1 MIADSKKTEFG
12 TLFKKFAQEFL
23 KKPEG
28 QTHLLRYE
36 EGRATGRANFNAI
49 QAAKSRGEDTTDS
62 VLRLLLPYTD
72 SAAHRSSGVWVHVA
86 PSIQGDVKEWFQQA
100 GWTRPEDWPKVAE
113 AILEFVSRCVED
125 PTSLQANCHDFD
137 DLPYTTGFQTGL
149 LTPILN
155 ALRPD
160 EFMIVNSKSLRV
172 INFFTAQALKQR
184 LIDYAATNATG
195 RALVSDISSDMQQYA
210 ASDGRLSDLFDMF
223 SHWLVAIQKYPPVVG
238 QAAERHDADFI
249 PDQQRRKEGAIDE
262 DIRGQITRED
272 ILDAIAALDRGVPH
286 AFGPSA
292 FYDLLQGGHR
302 YPPKAVV
309 GLAARRALGRA
320 LRPDEFSG
328 GQESWA
334 FRLLRERGFTI
345 VDKERRSGGP
355 ELPSEP
361 PLRVWIEDT
370 KTTSHEHGRPGW
382 EFGSCLWSP
391 SAYEGGSDHYALMRE
406 PQIDDPVIHINN
418 GDLVGWSYV
427 AAPFRELKESPPSP
441 GQWAGRASYY
451 RIDLKSHEEFP
462 KSIPL
467 KEFVEKH
474 RSAIRDELKED
485 APKRYPFILYGE
497 KQEVRHA
504 QGAYL
509 TRCTPKLYRL
519 IRTDVFGVAAGA
531 SAQSANARY
540 WAMSLGEGGRL
551 WDECQEKGIVAIGWD
566 EFWRLNQIS

>member
-12 TLFKKFAQEFL
+12 TLFKKSAQEFL

-184 LIDYAATNATG
+184 LIDYAATNAAG

-210 ASDGRLSDLFDMF
+210 ASDGR
-223 SHWLVAIQKYPPVVG
+223 
-238 QAAERHDADFI
+238 
-249 PDQQRRKEGAIDE
+249 
-262 DIRGQITRED
+262 
-272 ILDAIAALDRGVPH
+272 
-286 AFGPSA
+286 
-292 FYDLLQGGHR
+292 
-302 YPPKAVV
+302 
-309 GLAARRALGRA
+309 
-320 LRPDEFSG
+320 
-328 GQESWA
+328 
-334 FRLLRERGFTI
+334 
-345 VDKERRSGGP
+345 
-355 ELPSEP
+355 
-361 PLRVWIEDT
+361 
-370 KTTSHEHGRPGW
+370 
-382 EFGSCLWSP
+382 
-391 SAYEGGSDHYALMRE
+391 
-406 PQIDDPVIHINN
+406 
-418 GDLVGWSYV
+418 
-427 AAPFRELKESPPSP
+427 
-441 GQWAGRASYY
+441 
-451 RIDLKSHEEFP
+451 
-462 KSIPL
+462 
-467 KEFVEKH
+467 
-474 RSAIRDELKED
+474 
-485 APKRYPFILYGE
+485 
-497 KQEVRHA
+497 
-504 QGAYL
+504 
-509 TRCTPKLYRL
+509 
-519 IRTDVFGVAAGA
+519 
-531 SAQSANARY
+531 
-540 WAMSLGEGGRL
+540 
-551 WDECQEKGIVAIGWD
+551 
-566 EFWRLNQIS
+566 